1 MPSDT
6 DRKQNT
12 PHKVREGNMCLTQ
25 LQAGASVPYLA
36 PRGSHHAAQSR
47 GVTEPM
53 SSDRGTTEKIAFA
66 LRKLNPSYLYQ
77 QLLILSHSVSSRES
91 KDRNLNGTEI

>member
-1 MPSDT
+1 MLDT
-6 DRKQNT
+6 ALGRYEHPLFGTQRVT
-12 PHKVREGNMCLTQ
+12 PCC
-25 LQAGASVPYLA
+25 
-36 PRGSHHAAQSR
+36 
-47 GVTEPM
+47 TEPM